1 MANGSSRR
9 GGNGGWT
16 TSDGPTALNF
26 RAREY
31 LSEHAGRA
39 PTSLIAKALGVARD
53 ATYDALTQL
62 HADRLVTRRLDD
74 RGRVWWGARTDVGLT
89 RKERILFALE
99 RAGVPLPTSQL
110 CRAWGEKDPARGRQV
125 LNYYRSLGLIESVGG
140 GIGGLEALW
149 QAK

>member
-1 MANGSSRR
+1 MANGGSRR

-16 TSDGPTALNF
+16 NSDSTALNF

-39 PTSLIAKALGVARD
+39 PTTFIAKALGAGRD
-53 ATYDALTQL
+53 ATYDVLTQL
-62 HADRLVTRRLDD
+62 HADRLVTRRTDD

-99 RAGVPLPTSQL
+99 RVATGELSTSQL
-110 CRAWGEKDPARGRQV
+110 CRAFGERDIRRGYQV
-125 LNYYRSLGLIESVGG
+125 LDYYRTVGLLETVSEGVGT
-140 GIGGLEALW
+140 EAVW
-149 QAK
+149 RVRE